1 MINRTYSN
9 NQSKPKQRTNE
20 PTKRNNEPTEA
31 TMFSE
36 KIYGDCDIYY
46 YSMRILTDYLS
57 GKSKIDLDKFEDIY
71 NLGENITDRIIVNER
86 ELPDDTIVFKLI
98 KSLSEEH
105 YEEYM
110 ESYCVDTEIPYEP
123 YLPNLDD
130 IDLRQ
135 FLMYACSEIIGNY
148 KHEMMEGWTDNKW
161 ERKQQKPQ

>member
-9 NQSKPKQRTNE
+9 NQSKPKRTKQRTNQS
-20 PTKRNNEPTEA
+20 EA
-31 TMFSE
+31 NKSTMFSFPKAHD

-71 NLGENITDRIIVNER
+71 NLGDNITDRIIVNER

-161 ERKQQKPQ
+161 ERQ